1 MKKLPALIL
10 TLCLAAGLL
19 SVFSLV
25 SPAQSNSVLDDYVTD
40 GLAAFYAA
48 SHHSADGKTWL
59 DASGNGL
66 DLDLA
71 SYDESNNYFDGEK
84 GVFVNK
90 STKIFF
96 DGAIATL
103 ISTGKFTTEMVIKDT
118 DVTGSDFGTYL
129 NCTNDAYSLFMRL
142 NDPANVFVEFKCGTN
157 QRPKVAVPDK
167 NYFKDST
174 VTVTFD
180 YSTGVNCLYV
190 NGALLQSKTPTEPF
204 TVTDFYLGHNDG
216 TRSHDTE
223 FACIRFYDRALT
235 AAEVAENYAAD
246 NGGSLPID
254 TSGDTSEPPA
264 AKQNRAEEQPYTAS
278 GIYVDPNNQSIPYPD
293 TDGKEL
299 TDGVIPSTAVYS
311 DPAWVGFSANS
322 TDYKE
327 SGYAEIVVDLGEV
340 SEITGVNIVLS
351 NLGSA
356 GIGAP
361 KEFVYSYS
369 EDGENWNELGYGAY
383 DIEPA
388 ANLGAIINNY
398 LNESAAARY
407 VRARFKNSEGNGWM
421 FIGEFQ
427 VFEDAETPVFPDD
440 GSSEGQ
446 SPPTGDAGIALAV
459 LVAITALAGAVIV
472 KKRS

>member
-25 SPAQSNSVLDDYVTD
+25 SPAQSNPVLDDYVTD

-84 GVFVNK
+84 DVFVNK

-118 DVTGSDFGTYL
+118 GVTGNDFGTYL

-190 NGALLQSKTPTEPF
+190 NGVLLQSKTPTEPF

-216 TRSHDTE
+216 TRSHNTE

-254 TSGDTSEPPA
+254 TSGDTSEPPR
-264 AKQNRAEEQPYTAS
+264 QNKTGRKSSSTPRPAFMSTRTTNRYPTPTPTARS
-278 GIYVDPNNQSIPYPD
+278 LPTALYP
-293 TDGKEL
+293 L
-299 TDGVIPSTAVYS
+299 PRFTATRH
-311 DPAWVGFSANS
+311 G
-322 TDYKE
+322 
-327 SGYAEIVVDLGEV
+327 
-340 SEITGVNIVLS
+340 
-351 NLGSA
+351 LGSA
-356 GIGAP
+356 PI
-361 KEFVYSYS
+361 
-369 EDGENWNELGYGAY
+369 
-383 DIEPA
+383 
-388 ANLGAIINNY
+388 
-398 LNESAAARY
+398 
-407 VRARFKNSEGNGWM
+407 
-421 FIGEFQ
+421 
-427 VFEDAETPVFPDD
+427 
-440 GSSEGQ
+440 
-446 SPPTGDAGIALAV
+446 PPTTKK
-459 LVAITALAGAVIV
+459 TATP
-472 KKRS
+472 K